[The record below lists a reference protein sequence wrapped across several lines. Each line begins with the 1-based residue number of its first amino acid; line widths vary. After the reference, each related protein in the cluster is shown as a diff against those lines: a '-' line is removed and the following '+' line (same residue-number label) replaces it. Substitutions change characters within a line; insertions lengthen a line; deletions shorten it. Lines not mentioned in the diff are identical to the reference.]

1 MHSRNIVSMPSCS
14 KHFIRALVGSLTLAI
29 ATSIN
34 NTAIA
39 ETLPNLL
46 RQAVSTNSTE
56 SQAAIAALRQLKDE
70 GVQAFWTAYQAQLP
84 KDERLRNV
92 LDQIC
97 QQKDCDTSRLYWY
110 TDLEQAKVAAKASN
124 KPILSL
130 RLLGHLDEDLSCANS
145 RFFRTVLYPNAEISQ
160 HLRDR
165 FILHWQSVRPV
176 PKVTID
182 FGDGRKLQRTLTGNS
197 IHYILD
203 SEGRTVDA
211 LPGLYAPQAFY
222 QNLTLAWQAALQSSQ
237 LVGNARTQWLQSYHR
252 DRLNALQTNWRND
265 LTRLGIAYQPLLTSS
280 QLASNLTG
288 TPDAEIAG
296 RRAITKSAP
305 EMPLLRRTRNTTT
318 IPLNNDKLSDREWER
333 MTALHTR
340 EVKLDANSQALM
352 QRKLSPD
359 SSFPQVLANFERAIA
374 QDTVRNEYLFHA
386 RLHQW
391 LAEGMT
397 ESNLNAL
404 NERVY
409 SELFLT
415 PSSDRWLG
423 LSAKD
428 AYTGIESQ

>member
-1 MHSRNIVSMPSCS
+1 MSSCS
-14 KHFIRALVGSLTLAI
+14 KPIVGALVGGFTLVLT
-29 ATSIN
+29 TSIN
-34 NTAIA
+34 SIAIA
-39 ETLPNLL
+39 ETLPTLL
-46 RQAVSTNSTE
+46 RQAASSNSRE
-56 SQAAIAALRQLKDE
+56 SQAAIAALRQFKDE
-70 GVQAFWTAYQAQLP
+70 GVQAFWQTYQTQLP
-84 KDERLRNV
+84 TDERLRKV

-97 QQKDCDTSRLYWY
+97 QQKDCDMSRLYWY
-110 TDLEQAKVAAKASN
+110 TDLEQAKAAAKTSN

-130 RLLGHLDEDLSCANS
+130 RLLGYLDEDLSCANS

-160 HLRDR
+160 YLRDR

-211 LPGLYAPQAFY
+211 LPGLYAPKAFY
-222 QNLTLAWQAALQSSQ
+222 HNLAIAEQAALQSSK
-237 LVGNARTQWLQSYHR
+237 LAGNDRTQWLRSYHS
-252 DRLNALQTNWRND
+252 DRLNVLQTNWRSD
-265 LTRLGIAYQPLLTSS
+265 LVRLGIAYQPLLASS
-280 QLASNLTG
+280 QVESNLTS

-296 RRAITKSAP
+296 RRAIAKSAP
-305 EMPLLRRTRNTTT
+305 EIPLLRRTRSSSV
-318 IPLNNDKLSDREWER
+318 LASNNDKLTDTQWQR
-333 MTALHTR
+333 MAALNAR
-340 EVKLDANSQALM
+340 EVKLDDNSQALM
-352 QRKLSPD
+352 RRKLSSQ

-391 LAEGMT
+391 LAEGT
-397 ESNLNAL
+397 AENNLNAL

-423 LSAKD
+423 LSARD
-428 AYTGIESQ
+428 VYTGIEAQ

>member
-1 MHSRNIVSMPSCS
+1 MPS
-14 KHFIRALVGSLTLAI
+14 FIRGGVSGLILAI

-34 NTAIA
+34 STAIA

-70 GVQAFWTAYQAQLP
+70 GVQAFWTTYQAQLP
-84 KDERLRNV
+84 KDERLRHV
-92 LDQIC
+92 LDRIC
-97 QQKDCDTSRLYWY
+97 QQKDCDASRLYWY
-110 TDLEQAKVAAKASN
+110 TDLAQAKVAAKASN
-124 KPILSL
+124 RPILSL

-222 QNLTLAWQAALQSSQ
+222 QNLKIAEQASLQSSK
-237 LVGNARTQWLQSYHR
+237 LAGYARTQWLQSYHR
-252 DRLNALQTNWRND
+252 DRLNVLQTSWRND
-265 LTRLGIAYQPLLTSS
+265 LARLGIAYQPLLTGS
-280 QLASNLTG
+280 QLESNLTN

-296 RRAITKSAP
+296 RRAIAKSAP
-305 EMPLLRRTRNTTT
+305 ELPLLRRTRNTT
-318 IPLNNDKLSDREWER
+318 ISLNNDKLSDPEWER
-333 MTALHTR
+333 MASLHVR
-340 EVKLDANSQALM
+340 EVKLDANSRALM
-352 QRKLSPD
+352 QRKLSPE

-391 LAEGMT
+391 LSEGMT
-397 ESNLNAL
+397 ESNLNVL

-428 AYTGIESQ
+428 IYTGIESQ

>member
-1 MHSRNIVSMPSCS
+1 MPSCS
-14 KHFIRALVGSLTLAI
+14 KRFIRVLVGSLTLAI

-70 GVQAFWTAYQAQLP
+70 GVQAFWTTYQAQLP

-92 LDQIC
+92 LDRIC

-160 HLRDR
+160 YLRDR

-176 PKVTID
+176 PKVTVD

-211 LPGLYAPQAFY
+211 LPGLYAPQVFY
-222 QNLTLAWQAALQSSQ
+222 QNLANAERVALQSSQ
-237 LVGNARTQWLQSYHR
+237 LNSKARIQRLRIYHNE
-252 DRLNALQTNWRND
+252 RLDILANNWRND
-265 LTRLGIAYQPLLTSS
+265 LTRLGISDRPLLDKSD
-280 QLASNLTG
+280 LASNLSVS
-288 TPDAEIAG
+288 PDAEIAG
-296 RRAITKSAP
+296 RRAFSKMLVET
-305 EMPLLRRTRNTTT
+305 PLLRRTRTTSA
-318 IPLNNDKLSDREWER
+318 PASNDKLTDTEWQR
-333 MTALHTR
+333 MATLHAG

-352 QRKLSPD
+352 RRKLSPQ

-374 QDTVRNEYLFHA
+374 QDTVRNEYLLHA

-391 LAEGMT
+391 LSEGMT
-397 ESNLNAL
+397 ESNLNVM

-428 AYTGIESQ
+428 VYTGIESQ

>member
-1 MHSRNIVSMPSCS
+1 MLSYTKQLIGVV
-14 KHFIRALVGSLTLAI
+14 VGSVTLTI
-29 ATSIN
+29 ATIN

-46 RQAVSTNSTE
+46 RQAASTNSTE
-56 SQAAIAALRQLKDE
+56 SQAAIASLRQLKDE
-70 GVQAFWTAYQAQLP
+70 GVQAFWQTYQAQLP
-84 KDERLRNV
+84 TDERLRKV

-110 TDLEQAKVAAKASN
+110 TDLEQAKAAAKTSN

-130 RLLGHLDEDLSCANS
+130 RLLGYLDEDLSCANS
-145 RFFRTVLYPNAEISQ
+145 RFFRTILYPNAEISQ

-211 LPGLYAPQAFY
+211 LPGLYAPKAFS
-222 QNLTLAWQAALQSSQ
+222 QNLAIAEQAALQSSKME
-237 LVGNARTQWLQSYHR
+237 GGKRTLWLRLYHGT
-252 DRLNALQTNWRND
+252 RLNVLETNWRND
-265 LTRLGIAYQPLLTSS
+265 LVRLGIAYQPLLTNS
-280 QLASNLTG
+280 QLESNPTSA
-288 TPDAEIAG
+288 PNAETAG
-296 RRAITKSAP
+296 RIAYSKALLET
-305 EMPLLRRTRNTTT
+305 PLLRRTRSSSV
-318 IPLNNDKLSDREWER
+318 PASNNDKLTDTQWQR
-333 MTALHTR
+333 MAALHAR
-340 EVKLDANSQALM
+340 EVKLDDRSQTLM
-352 QRKLSPD
+352 RRKLSPQ
-359 SSFPQVLANFERAIA
+359 SSFPQVLANFELAIA
-374 QDTVRNEYLFHA
+374 QDTVRNEYLLHA

-391 LAEGMT
+391 LAEGT
-397 ESNLNAL
+397 TDSNLNTL

-428 AYTGIESQ
+428 VYTGIEAQ